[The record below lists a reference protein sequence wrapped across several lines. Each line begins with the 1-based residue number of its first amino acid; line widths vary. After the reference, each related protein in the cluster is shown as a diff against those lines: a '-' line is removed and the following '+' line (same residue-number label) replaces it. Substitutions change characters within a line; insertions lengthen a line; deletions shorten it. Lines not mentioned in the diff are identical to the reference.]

1 MSDKL
6 TRMDSARPSPHHP
19 RPGSVRPQDAPRLL
33 RLRTRPVGRW
43 RRRQRRQLIYLTLAI
58 AALAAT
64 ATLVIAFFTTPA
76 EGALHRSI
84 ELIALGALLPAPSR
98 SPSMPCGASTA
109 HGGARAARIRL
120 HHVEHRLAS
129 LHPAADG
136 VTGEHP
142 VA

>member
-1 MSDKL
+1 M
-6 TRMDSARPSPHHP
+6 
-19 RPGSVRPQDAPRLL
+19 RPQDAPRLL
-33 RLRTRPVGRW
+33 RLRTRLVGRW

-84 ELIALGALLPAPSR
+84 ELIALGALL
-98 SPSMPCGASTA
+98 ASALTLA
-109 HGGARAARIRL
+109 VYALWRFDRTRRRARGARIRL

>member
-1 MSDKL
+1 
-6 TRMDSARPSPHHP
+6 MDSARPSPHHP

-33 RLRTRPVGRW
+33 RLRTRLVGRW

-84 ELIALGALLPAPSR
+84 ELIALGALL
-98 SPSMPCGASTA
+98 ASALTLA
-109 HGGARAARIRL
+109 VYALWRFDRTRRRARGARIRL